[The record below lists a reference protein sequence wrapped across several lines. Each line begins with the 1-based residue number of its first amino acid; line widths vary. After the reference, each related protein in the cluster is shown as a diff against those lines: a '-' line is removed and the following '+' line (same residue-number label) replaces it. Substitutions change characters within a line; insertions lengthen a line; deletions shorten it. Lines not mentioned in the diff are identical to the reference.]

1 MARQAGEKFDAR
13 EFEKYM
19 RNYDREAYGAGSQKD
34 PATDRFS
41 ALDVRKMF
49 DKGRDLG
56 GSKAEVAEDVLD
68 YAADYMGRTK
78 MGGGT
83 ARALDRLRGYLKDGG
98 ESDQIVM
105 TPPEDD
111 GIPVPFPVREEE
123 ATYAPFRGSYFDFV
137 GGDPS
142 NPADYYMGDPDRGG
156 ATAYFGD
163 ERFLIEDGSPAG
175 VVPDDMPSFMAATQN
190 PAYLETFGYGVVD
203 SEEEDKGY
211 ETEED
216 RVSKQ
221 MAAGLPTI
229 ANQFAARAV
238 GAAGLVS

>member
-1 MARQAGEKFDAR
+1 MP

-111 GIPVPFPVREEE
+111 GIPVPSSPR
-123 ATYAPFRGSYFDFV
+123 RGS
-137 GGDPS
+137 
-142 NPADYYMGDPDRGG
+142 N
-156 ATAYFGD
+156 
-163 ERFLIEDGSPAG
+163 LC
-175 VVPDDMPSFMAATQN
+175 SF
-190 PAYLETFGYGVVD
+190 PRILF
-203 SEEEDKGY
+203 
-211 ETEED
+211 
-216 RVSKQ
+216 
-221 MAAGLPTI
+221 
-229 ANQFAARAV
+229 
-238 GAAGLVS
+238 